1 MLADRPERGFG
12 PVLERAAASV
22 ENIHDT
28 EVEDGV
34 VVAHLHRGSDYELAI
49 ASDLAGGSL
58 ILLRRQ
64 LLEGELARRP
74 EIGLAE

>member
-1 MLADRPERGFG
+1 
-12 PVLERAAASV
+12 
-22 ENIHDT
+22 
-28 EVEDGV
+28 